1 MSKPASVPVEIA
13 NRPPRPVEA
22 AEPVGELPVVARLV
36 VEIRSDGTTTIA
48 RAGLS
53 DELNRQGTVLE
64 ARGST
69 PLALALSLARHLV
82 GLASPLLSPARPTP
96 PVSRLSASGEHQG
109 IRRVRP

>member
-1 MSKPASVPVEIA
+1 MSHPPSAPAHLSC
-13 NRPPRPVEA
+13 RPPRSVEPKDPA
-22 AEPVGELPVVARLV
+22 GELPVVARLV

-53 DELNRQGTVLE
+53 DDLNRQGTMLE

-82 GLASPLLSPARPTP
+82 ALSRPLLSRGRASLPACSP
-96 PVSRLSASGEHQG
+96 PE
-109 IRRVRP
+109 

>member
-1 MSKPASVPVEIA
+1 
-13 NRPPRPVEA
+13 
-22 AEPVGELPVVARLV
+22 VVARLI

-48 RAGLS
+48 RAGLA

-82 GLASPLLSPARPTP
+82 GLSRPLLSRAGSSL
-96 PVSRLSASGEHQG
+96 PVSRRSG
-109 IRRVRP
+109 

>member
-1 MSKPASVPVEIA
+1 MSHPLSAPAHLTC
-13 NRPPRPVEA
+13 RPPQSVEA
-22 AEPVGELPVVARLV
+22 REPAGELPVVARLI

-53 DELNRQGTVLE
+53 DDLSRQGTVLE

-82 GLASPLLSPARPTP
+82 GLSRPLLSRAGSSL
-96 PVSRLSASGEHQG
+96 PVSRRSG
-109 IRRVRP
+109 

>member
-1 MSKPASVPVEIA
+1 MSRPPPSVPVEVA
-13 NRPPRPVEA
+13 NRPPRSVQA
-22 AEPVGELPVVARLV
+22 AEPQDELPVVARLV

-53 DELNRQGTVLE
+53 DNLNRQGTVLE

-69 PLALALSLARHLV
+69 PLALALSLARHLFE
-82 GLASPLLSPARPTP
+82 LTSPLLSRSP
-96 PVSRLSASGEHQG
+96 PVSRLSGSGEHGG